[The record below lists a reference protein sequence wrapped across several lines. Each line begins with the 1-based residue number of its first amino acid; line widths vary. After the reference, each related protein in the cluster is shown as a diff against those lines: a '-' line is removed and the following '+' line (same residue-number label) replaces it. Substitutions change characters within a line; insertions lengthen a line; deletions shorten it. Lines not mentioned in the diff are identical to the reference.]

1 MQYSTTDIAD
11 ILRKDIILGNYKS
24 GDGLGEVALSK
35 KFDVSRGPVRDALTM
50 LSAERMIEKRSNG
63 RSVVIEYEIKQIR
76 DLYEVRILL
85 ETHALQQMD
94 MELYQKYKG
103 LLHDYLNMMKEA
115 DAYEERDIETDLSF
129 HFLLVKMSGNE
140 TLMHLW
146 NVQRN
151 IFRTLV
157 DITSEVTLS
166 NQDEIINQHIRLV
179 EALEVQNTDSAQQIL
194 TAHLNEA
201 CEYCCK
207 GKSLL

>member
-35 KFDVSRGPVRDALTM
+35 KFNVSRGPVRDALAM

-63 RSVVIEYEIKQIR
+63 RSVVIEYDIKEIR

-85 ETHALQQMD
+85 ETHALQQLD
-94 MELYQKYKG
+94 MKLYQKHKG
-103 LLHDYLNMMKEA
+103 LLHDYLQMMKEA

-129 HFLLVKMSGNE
+129 HYLLVKISGNE

-166 NQDEIINQHIRLV
+166 NQDEIIDQHIRLV
-179 EALEVQNTDSAQQIL
+179 EALEVQNIDSARRIL
-194 TAHLNEA
+194 TAHLNDA

>member
-24 GDGLGEVALSK
+24 GDSLGEVALSK
-35 KFDVSRGPVRDALTM
+35 KFDVSRGPVRDALAM

-63 RSVVIEYEIKQIR
+63 RSVVIEYDLKEIR

-85 ETHALQQMD
+85 ETHALQQLD
-94 MELYQKYKG
+94 DQLYQKYKG
-103 LLHDYLNMMKEA
+103 LLHDFLNMMKEA
-115 DAYEERDIETDLSF
+115 DAYGERDIETDLSF
-129 HFLLVKMSGNE
+129 HYLLVKMSGNE

-166 NQDEIINQHIRLV
+166 NQDEIIDQHIRLV
-179 EALEVQNTDSAQQIL
+179 EALEVQNINSARRIL
-194 TAHLNEA
+194 TAHLNDA
-201 CEYCCK
+201 CEYCCE

>member
-11 ILRKDIILGNYKS
+11 FLRKGIILGNYKG

-35 KFDVSRGPVRDALTM
+35 KFNVSRGPVRDALSM

-63 RSVVIEYEIKQIR
+63 RSVVIEYDVKEIR

-85 ETHALQQMD
+85 ETHALEQMD
-94 MELYQKYKG
+94 MELYRKYKG

-115 DAYEERDIETDLSF
+115 DAYGARDIETDLSF

-179 EALEVQNTDSAQQIL
+179 EALEVENTENAKQIL
-194 TAHLNEA
+194 AAHLNEA

>member
-1 MQYSTTDIAD
+1 MQYSTTGIAD

-35 KFDVSRGPVRDALTM
+35 KFNVSRGPVRDALAM

-63 RSVVIEYEIKQIR
+63 RSVVIEYDIKEIR

-85 ETHALQQMD
+85 ETHALQQLD
-94 MELYQKYKG
+94 MALYQKYKG
-103 LLHDYLNMMKEA
+103 LLHDYLEMMKEA
-115 DAYEERDIETDLSF
+115 DAFEERDIETDLSF
-129 HFLLVKMSGNE
+129 HYLLVKMSGNE

-166 NQDEIINQHIRLV
+166 NQEEIIDQHIRLV
-179 EALEVQNTDSAQQIL
+179 EALEVQNTDSARRIL
-194 TAHLNEA
+194 TAHLNDA

>member
-35 KFDVSRGPVRDALTM
+35 QFNVSRGPVRDALAM

-63 RSVVIEYEIKQIR
+63 RSVVIEYDIKEIR

-85 ETHALQQMD
+85 ETHALQQLD
-94 MELYQKYKG
+94 MKLYQKYKG
-103 LLHDYLNMMKEA
+103 LLQDYLEMMKKA
-115 DAYEERDIETDLSF
+115 DAFEERDIETDLSF
-129 HFLLVKMSGNE
+129 HYLLVKMSGNE

-166 NQDEIINQHIRLV
+166 NQDEIIDQHISLV
-179 EALEVQNTDSAQQIL
+179 EALEVQNTERAQRIL
-194 TAHLNEA
+194 TAHLNDA

>member
-1 MQYSTTDIAD
+1 MQYATTDIAD

-24 GDGLGEVALSK
+24 GDGLGEVSLSK
-35 KFDVSRGPVRDALTM
+35 QFNVSRGPVRDALAM

-63 RSVVIEYEIKQIR
+63 RSVVIEYDIKEIR

-85 ETHALQQMD
+85 ETHALQQLD
-94 MELYQKYKG
+94 MSLYQKYKG
-103 LLHDYLNMMKEA
+103 LLHDYLEMMKEA
-115 DAYEERDIETDLSF
+115 DAFEERDIETDLSF
-129 HFLLVKMSGNE
+129 HYLLVKMSGNE

-179 EALEVQNTDSAQQIL
+179 EALEVQNIDSARRIL
-194 TAHLNEA
+194 TAHLNDA

>member
-11 ILRKDIILGNYKS
+11 ILRKDIILGNYKG

-35 KFDVSRGPVRDALTM
+35 KFNVSRGPVRDALAM

-63 RSVVIEYEIKQIR
+63 RSVVIEYDIKEIR

-85 ETHALQQMD
+85 ETHALQQLD
-94 MELYQKYKG
+94 TGLYQKYKG
-103 LLHDYLNMMKEA
+103 LLHDYLKMMKEA
-115 DAYEERDIETDLSF
+115 DTFEERDIETDLSF
-129 HFLLVKMSGNE
+129 HYLLVKMSGNE

-166 NQDEIINQHIRLV
+166 NQDEIIGQHISLV
-179 EALEVQNTDSAQQIL
+179 EALEVQDIDSARHIL
-194 TAHLNEA
+194 AAHLNDA

>member
-24 GDGLGEVALSK
+24 GDSLGEVALSK
-35 KFDVSRGPVRDALTM
+35 KFDVSRGPVRDALAM

-63 RSVVIEYEIKQIR
+63 RSVVIEYDLKEIR

-85 ETHALQQMD
+85 ETHALQQLD
-94 MELYQKYKG
+94 MSLYQKYKG
-103 LLHDYLNMMKEA
+103 LLHDYLEMMKEA
-115 DAYEERDIETDLSF
+115 DAFEERDIETDLSF
-129 HFLLVKMSGNE
+129 HYLLVKMSGNE

-179 EALEVQNTDSAQQIL
+179 EALEVQNIDSARRIL
-194 TAHLNEA
+194 TAHLNDA